1 MTQKEPTYLTPR
13 DVSLRLRIS
22 INTLGKWRMQK
33 KELKYK
39 KFGKKVLYLL
49 EDIENFEKNGTIKL
63 TKK

>member
-39 KFGKKVLYLL
+39 KFGKKFF
-49 EDIENFEKNGTIKL
+49 IF
-63 TKK
+63 